1 MIVHAMYEE
10 NADSD
15 TYIYIPDNPGLDIAQ
30 KQEEFFI
37 WLFDWN
43 HHHQYWRIVDGQKK
57 YCEYDIDA
65 FVLWLNEEVF
75 NDMEEKARVL
85 KEFTGSCATN
95 SVILYF

>member
-30 KQEEFFI
+30 KQEEFFR
-37 WLFDWN
+37 WLFDKN
-43 HHHQYWRIVDGQKK
+43 NHHQYWRIVDGQKR
-57 YCEYDIDA
+57 YCEYNIDA
-65 FVLWLNEEVF
+65 FVLWLNEQVF

-85 KEFTGSCATN
+85 EALSEDCSLI

>member
-30 KQEEFFI
+30 KQEEFFR
-37 WLFDWN
+37 WLFDKN
-43 HHHQYWRIVDGQKK
+43 NHHQYWRIVDGQKR
-57 YCEYDIDA
+57 YCEYNIDA
-65 FVLWLNEEVF
+65 FVLWLNEQVF

-85 KEFTGSCATN
+85 EASSEDCSSI